1 MSAGVPLA
9 SWKTQMFESLLG
21 FLPDWV
27 QITVL
32 ALVVLGFLTAWALK
46 LKRRIAARRARRT
59 GAPVPSGPS
68 GADFLGPYA
77 PGTPWATRVVTPPV
91 RAPGSRAAPTS
102 SGRTPRAV
110 RAATGP
116 DPRDR
121 PVIAAV
127 RLMDRRPDGVPGVG
141 GSKDG
146 GPGPAHPVPPRAHAT
161 GACAGQ
167 YRGANTEEHR

>member
-77 PGTPWATRVVTPPV
+77 PGNALGNQGGDAARSGAREPSGADFLGPYAPRREGGDRV
-91 RAPGSRAAPTS
+91 
-102 SGRTPRAV
+102 
-110 RAATGP
+110 
-116 DPRDR
+116 
-121 PVIAAV
+121 
-127 RLMDRRPDGVPGVG
+127 
-141 GSKDG
+141 
-146 GPGPAHPVPPRAHAT
+146 
-161 GACAGQ
+161 
-167 YRGANTEEHR
+167 